1 MKPIDA
7 LTGLPRSPDIARIA
21 AAQGRHGETQ
31 SQAQVSLF
39 SREMKQRETSVNET
53 PKTEGARVDSESA
66 GGGDGSS
73 YSPDERRKGDGRE
86 EKQAGPVTH
95 PSKGK
100 FLDIKG
106 S

>member
-21 AAQGRHGETQ
+21 AAQGRQGETQ

-39 SREMKQRETSVNET
+39 SREMKQRESSVSET

-66 GGGDGSS
+66 GGGGGSS
-73 YSPDERRKGDGRE
+73 YAPQERRKGDGRD
-86 EKQAGPVTH
+86 EKQTGSGAH
-95 PSKGK
+95 PSRGK